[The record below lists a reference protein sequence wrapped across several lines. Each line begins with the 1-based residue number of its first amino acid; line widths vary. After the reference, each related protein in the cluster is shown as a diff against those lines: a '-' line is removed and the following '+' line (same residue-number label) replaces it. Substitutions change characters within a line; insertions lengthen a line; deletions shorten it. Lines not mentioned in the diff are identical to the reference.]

1 MTDSIDGSRI
11 RAWRSRAAA
20 LTART
25 TASTRVWL
33 LTGTLAIAM
42 LALGLVLPARP
53 PVSLPF
59 AVPWWLVAVLFFIVE
74 ARVVHLHIGR
84 SAHSFSMSE
93 LPLVPGL
100 FLLAP
105 VELVVARVVGSGLA
119 LLTVRRQRSA
129 KLAFNVVQFGVATTV
144 ALLVM
149 GLAGGLDHGFG
160 PLLWLGVYAAMLTEN
175 LVGVLCVSTAISL
188 AEGTPQYRRI
198 PEMLRIGIIV
208 SMTNTSL
215 ALMALTVLWA
225 NPLAAVL
232 FVAPFAAAA
241 LGYRAYISERQQH
254 ENLELLYESTRI
266 LQRSPQMD
274 TALVALLTHARKMF
288 RADVAE
294 IALLPRRAGDDVL
307 RTRVG
312 PGGAVDLM
320 RPIGP
325 AFADAAMS
333 RAVTERRAF
342 LLEDATDELGEP
354 AGRARARGGQ
364 SLVAPLIGESALVG
378 AFVVSHRLND
388 ISPFDREDLR
398 LFEALANHTAVA
410 LENGQLE
417 QSLERLSQL
426 KDELHHQ
433 ASHDALTGLVNRT
446 LFGQI
451 VAQRLEAPREDGQ
464 LPVVLFIDLDDF
476 KVVNDSLG
484 HAAGD
489 ALLIAVGDRLRSTL
503 RSDDIAARIGGDEF
517 AVLLW
522 DEPNLRVAVRVADR
536 LTAAMT
542 PSFLLDGHEVVVR
555 ASIGMAAGRPGVVT
569 AGDVLRDADVAMY
582 SAKAA
587 GKGRVVVFEP
597 AMHQALM
604 VRAQLLADLEQAV
617 ARRQFVLQYQPIIE
631 LATGRMTGVE
641 ALVRWE
647 HPERG
652 RIEPASFI
660 PIAEESETIILIG
673 RWVLAEACRQARAWS
688 RLAAGRPFTVSV
700 NISSRELAQPGFI
713 DDVLATIR
721 NAGVDPTTM
730 VLEMTETAMLND
742 SEDTRAKLLELRE
755 AGVGISVDDFG
766 TGYSSLSYLQRFP
779 VTTLKIARDFIDIAG
794 SNPDDWELASAIIA
808 LGSALR
814 LAVVAE
820 GVEQPAQL
828 GRLQAL
834 GCRYAQGF
842 YFARPLDPASIGSI
856 LAHGGALG
864 HPADPGAAAGDA
876 SSPSIAAA

>member
-1 MTDSIDGSRI
+1 MTDSLERSRSQ
-11 RAWRSRAAA
+11 AWRSRAAA
-20 LTART
+20 VTVRT

-42 LALGLVLPARP
+42 VALGLVLPTRP

-100 FLLAP
+100 FVLAP

-119 LLTVRRQRSA
+119 LLTLRRQRSA
-129 KLAFNVVQFGVATTV
+129 KLAFNVVQFGLATTAAV
-144 ALLVM
+144 LVIS
-149 GLAGGLDHGFG
+149 LAAAADHGFG

-225 NPLAAVL
+225 NPAAAVL
-232 FVAPFAAAA
+232 FVAPCAAAA

-288 RADVAE
+288 RADVGE

-307 RTRVG
+307 LTRVG
-312 PGGAVDLM
+312 PGDKVELM

-325 AFADAAMS
+325 AFADAAMG

-342 LLEDATDELGEP
+342 LLEDATDEIEEP
-354 AGRARARGGQ
+354 ADGAQARGGQ
-364 SLVAPLIGESALVG
+364 SLVAPLIGESTLVG

-489 ALLIAVGDRLRSTL
+489 TLLVAVGDRLRSTL
-503 RSDDIAARIGGDEF
+503 RSEDIAARIGGDEF

-536 LTAAMT
+536 LTEAMT
-542 PSFLLDGHEVVVR
+542 PPFLLDGHEVVVR
-555 ASIGMAAGRPGVVT
+555 ASIGVAPGRPGVVT

-597 AMHQALM
+597 SMHQALM
-604 VRAQLLADLEQAV
+604 VRARLLADLEQAV

-631 LATGRMTGVE
+631 LATGRVTGVE

-673 RWVLAEACRQARAWS
+673 RWVLAEACRQARTWS

-713 DDVLATIR
+713 GDVLATIR
-721 NAGVDPTTM
+721 KAGVDPTSM
-730 VLEMTETAMLND
+730 VLEMTETALLND
-742 SEDTRAKLLELRE
+742 AESTRAKLLQLRE
-755 AGVGISVDDFG
+755 AGVGVSVDDFG

-779 VTTLKIARDFIDIAG
+779 VTTLKIARDFIDVPG
-794 SNPDDWELASAIIA
+794 SNPEDWELASAIIA
-808 LGSALR
+808 LGRALR
-814 LAVVAE
+814 LEVVAE
-820 GVEQPAQL
+820 GVEQHSQL
-828 GRLQAL
+828 GRLRAL
-834 GCRYAQGF
+834 GCGYAQGY
-842 YFARPLDPASIGSI
+842 YFARPLDPAAVEAL
-856 LAHGGALG
+856 LAHDGILG
-864 HPADPGAAAGDA
+864 DPAAREEEPVGFAERSAAA
-876 SSPSIAAA
+876 S